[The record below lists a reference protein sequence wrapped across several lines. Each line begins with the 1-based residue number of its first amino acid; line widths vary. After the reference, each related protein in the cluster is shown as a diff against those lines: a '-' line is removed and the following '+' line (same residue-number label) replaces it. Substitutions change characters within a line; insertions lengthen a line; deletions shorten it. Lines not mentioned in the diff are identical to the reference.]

1 MARKPRVYYPGA
13 VYHVTL
19 RGNAGQAIFLD
30 NRDRTRFYFL
40 LQEGIER
47 FGHRIHAFC
56 LMSNH
61 VHVAIQVDDVPLSRI
76 IQNLSFRYT
85 QWINWRQGRS
95 GHLFQGR
102 YQAVLVDADT
112 YLLELTRYIHLN
124 PVRAGIVKEPGDYAW
139 SGHRAY
145 LGREVIPWLTTD
157 WVLSLFS
164 KKESLARR
172 AYGRFIEDGKK
183 GSYQKEYHVGSE
195 TDSRILGDDPFIDRV
210 LENEEKRSRRR
221 VSLDRII
228 QEVCNSFS
236 LEEEEWLISG
246 RDRRLSRARGM
257 AAWLVMEYGIGT
269 LGELSKRIGRDVT
282 TLSSAAR
289 RLQIRSKMDM
299 ELAEKVGKL
308 LDTFS

>member
-30 NRDRTRFYFL
+30 NRDRTRFYLL

-47 FGHRIHAFC
+47 FRHRIHAFC

-61 VHVAIQVDDVPLSRI
+61 VHLAIQVGDVPLSRI

-85 QWINWRQGRS
+85 RWINWRQGRS

-102 YQAVLVDADT
+102 YKAVLVDADT

-124 PVRAGIVKEPGDYAW
+124 PLRAGIVKEPGDYGW

-145 LGREVIPWLTTD
+145 LGREVIPWLTTG

-164 KKESLARR
+164 KRESSARR

-183 GSYQKEYHVGSE
+183 GSYRKEYHVGSG

-210 LENEEKRSRRR
+210 LEKEEKRSRRR
-221 VSLDRII
+221 VGLDRII
-228 QEVCNSFS
+228 QEGIPDPIGTFYRFS
-236 LEEEEWLISG
+236 LPHSLL
-246 RDRRLSRARGM
+246 RRSALALHGNGQGQPAV
-257 AAWLVMEYGIGT
+257 AAPT
-269 LGELSKRIGRDVT
+269 
-282 TLSSAAR
+282 AA
-289 RLQIRSKMDM
+289 K
-299 ELAEKVGKL
+299 A
-308 LDTFS
+308 